1 MAVIQFTALL
11 IEHSFSRHLYNS
23 IEHLITLLSSTDM
36 TIVLAILNLLFV
48 FSKRSNFF
56 SRIPTERRQALLAR
70 LNYLAENWGGKEH
83 GFGLAECCQD
93 LPLSS
98 YPASATTFKFEFY
111 AQTDKTGTEEK
122 SEKASCNKKT
132 NSVVGVHIENVHLIE
147 KPLPQIMKEIIES
160 YQVPRRY
167 HVQMFTHLRLAKNF
181 ANYTTRLQCV
191 QARLNALSII
201 VYCQAIQEVNPLMLY
216 NGLIEE
222 LVNVLELK
230 NNSLIDIKSASLKAL
245 TSIIHLDRN
254 SKMKS
259 IIDSTGANSY
269 HGFLPILV
277 RGCINSL
284 ISGGT
289 GDNADGM
296 LYPLNFA
303 TALFSFLYHLASYE
317 QGCEAL
323 VQCGIMESL
332 LRIIDWKGPEIDH
345 ITFVTRAV
353 RVIDLITNL
362 DMNAFTSNNGLN
374 IFVQRLEYEVN
385 VCRKEQPHEIEV
397 PADKL
402 NREKHALEEA
412 EASGEHH
419 SLETP
424 STQSVSPMEVEQDAS
439 EGSSGSVAARSEQVS
454 APAEESKQEEEPK
467 IDMSLFA
474 CTNVCYPQRAALLK
488 SMLNF
493 LKKAVQY
500 STLTEGIRHLMYGS
514 FPKALRHIISNAE
527 YYGPSLFLLATDVV
541 SVYVYHEPSLLSTLQ
556 ESGLTDVILY
566 ALLVKEVP
574 ATKEVLAS
582 LPNVFT
588 ALCLNHNGLASFI
601 ELQPFERLFKI
612 FLSPVYL
619 QSMRR
624 RRSESVTD
632 TATSLGI
639 AMDELMR
646 HQPSLK
652 SRAVKAIIKLLKD
665 ICVLGSDP
673 KYVCTKTSSKSGEP
687 GSTSLINL
695 EASGLSDRLPPAPSN
710 NNDSSSSEEDEDY
723 DDDTTATT
731 TTPPSNV
738 TAAEPSIMASAAQEA
753 AALLLESNKQSTSAG
768 PSRSNSGEQ
777 IVREQIPLI
786 DYIQNVVSCIKI
798 FIRYVCSMIRTDILI
813 FKSF

>member
-23 IEHLITLLSSTDM
+23 IEHLITLLSSSDM

-56 SRIPTERRQALLAR
+56 SRIPSERRQALLTR

-93 LPLSS
+93 LPLTA
-98 YPASATTFKFEFY
+98 YPASSTTFKFEFY
-111 AQTDKTGTEEK
+111 AQPDKTETEEK
-122 SEKASCNKKT
+122 SDKPGGGNKKA
-132 NSVVGVHIENVHLIE
+132 NSVVGVHIENVHLID
-147 KPLPQIMKEIIES
+147 KPLAQIMKEIIES
-160 YQVPRRY
+160 YQVPSRY

-230 NNSLIDIKSASLKAL
+230 NGNLIDIKSASLKAL

-284 ISGGT
+284 ISGSNGA
-289 GDNADGM
+289 NVDGM
-296 LYPLNFA
+296 QYPLNFA

-362 DMNAFTSNNGLN
+362 DMNAFTTNNGLN
-374 IFVQRLEYEVN
+374 IFVHRLEYEVD

-419 SLETP
+419 GDNAP
-424 STQSVSPMEVEQDAS
+424 SAQSVSPMEVEHDA
-439 EGSSGSVAARSEQVS
+439 
-454 APAEESKQEEEPK
+454 APAAAGSGAAAAAAVVELPLEEMQEPI
-467 IDMSLFA
+467 IDMSLFV
-474 CTNVCYPQRAALLK
+474 CTTVCYPQRAALLK

-514 FPKALRHIISNAE
+514 FPRALRHIISNAE

-588 ALCLNHNGLASFI
+588 ALCLNHRGLASFI
-601 ELQPFERLFKI
+601 ALQPFERLFKI

-673 KYVCTKTSSKSGEP
+673 RYVCTKTSSKSGEP
-687 GSTSLINL
+687 GSTGLITL
-695 EASGLSDRLPPAPSN
+695 ETVGLNDRLPPAASN
-710 NNDSSSSEEDEDY
+710 INNDSSSSEEDEDY

-738 TAAEPSIMASAAQEA
+738 TAVDPSIMATAAQEA
-753 AALLLESNKQSTSAG
+753 AAMLAESNKQSTSAA
-768 PSRSNSGEQ
+768 PSRSNSSEQ
-777 IVREQIPLI
+777 VVREQIPLI
-786 DYIQNVVSCIKI
+786 DYIQNVVS
-798 FIRYVCSMIRTDILI
+798 
-813 FKSF
+813 